1 MDTRDVL
8 LLEYVIGYVITAL
21 VTVFYGVIAPWYK
34 HSAGRYIFGL
44 LLAISLVLTNSMIRI
59 FFPQYDEGRYFGI
72 VLFGFYIFAM
82 VSIGVGVYNAQ
93 IGHWKRKRFIKNEQ
107 ERHRQL

>member
-8 LLEYVIGYVITAL
+8 LLEIAIGFVITAL
-21 VTVFYGVIAPWYK
+21 VTIFYGIVAPWYK
-34 HSAGRYIFGL
+34 QSAGRYIFGL
-44 LLAISLVLTNSMIRI
+44 LLALTLILTNSVLRL
-59 FFPQYDEGRYFGI
+59 FVPHFDEGRYFG
-72 VLFGFYIFAM
+72 VLLFGFYIFAM

-93 IGHWKRKRFIKNEQ
+93 IRHWRKKRFVKSEQ